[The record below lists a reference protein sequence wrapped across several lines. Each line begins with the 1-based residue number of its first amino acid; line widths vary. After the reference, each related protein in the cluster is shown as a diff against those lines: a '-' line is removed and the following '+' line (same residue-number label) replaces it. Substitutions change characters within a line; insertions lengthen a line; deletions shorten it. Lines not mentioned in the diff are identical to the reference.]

1 MPLCVCMLV
10 SAVLTEARR
19 GQCIPLTLHLQ
30 MVVSHL
36 VRVLGTKLVSY
47 GRAAGIVNSRVV
59 SPSPL

>member
-1 MPLCVCMLV
+1 MHLCECMLTSV
-10 SAVLTEARR
+10 VLIEARG
-19 GQCIPLTLHLQ
+19 GQCIPLTLQLQ

-36 VRVLGTKLVSY
+36 VQVLGTKLKSY